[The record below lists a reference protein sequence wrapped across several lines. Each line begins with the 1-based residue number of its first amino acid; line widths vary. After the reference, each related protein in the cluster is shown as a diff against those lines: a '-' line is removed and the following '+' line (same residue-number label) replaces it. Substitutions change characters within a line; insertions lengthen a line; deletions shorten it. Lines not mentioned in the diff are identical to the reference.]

1 MVLMMK
7 IGFITLAVV
16 MVVLGLMPQ
25 SSTAQRNCDRSYPDV
40 CIPSPPPD
48 LDCGQISHQNFSVVG
63 ADPHRFDGDND
74 GIGCEAR

>member
-1 MVLMMK
+1 MILIMK
-7 IGFITLAVV
+7 IGFITLAATIAF
-16 MVVLGLMPQ
+16 LGVMPQ

-48 LDCGQISHQNFSVVG
+48 LDCDQITHRNFRVVG
-63 ADPHRFDGDND
+63 ADPHRFDGDSD